1 MWHRCPRCRLEDRGI
16 VGVHSP
22 FRCSIPDGSAAADG
36 VLGLGI
42 REPGHRAT
50 ARHLRAASTA
60 RHSQPVG
67 RVELDGLVRWV
78 ISITAGWA
86 WLGHAD
92 NRLSKRGSMVQL
104 PTYQKLA
111 QERMADSRA
120 MTMLREVGSLFAR
133 KSKNVDRCLHEI
145 LGVAIAIA
153 GKLDVLHLECQKV
166 RSTWTIPL
174 TN

>member
-1 MWHRCPRCRLEDRGI
+1 
-16 VGVHSP
+16 
-22 FRCSIPDGSAAADG
+22 
-36 VLGLGI
+36 
-42 REPGHRAT
+42 
-50 ARHLRAASTA
+50 
-60 RHSQPVG
+60 
-67 RVELDGLVRWV
+67 
-78 ISITAGWA
+78 
-86 WLGHAD
+86 
-92 NRLSKRGSMVQL
+92 MVQL

-133 KSKNVDRCLHEI
+133 ESKNVDRYLHEI